1 LRSLVDVLN
10 DLRDSGLLKEELER
24 PLPRDYAPTKIIKKA
39 ESEGKAV
46 VFRVEGSPLVC
57 VANLVGSRRMLYR
70 YLKVSS
76 DQEAYNEIL
85 SSLSRASE
93 EKLIEEGR
101 FDDFFEVANFSY
113 EELPSIKFYPND
125 GGRYIT
131 SSVVVAKTPELPSYN
146 ASIHRLMHVPGK
158 GFAIRLV
165 PRHLYNIYRKNLENG
180 KETPV
185 AISIGVSPLYLLS
198 AAISPPYGYFEMKIY
213 ASLVGGA
220 SYVKTP
226 LYGLPVDPYASLV
239 VEGQITKEFVK
250 EGPFVDLLETYDR
263 VRDQPLIKVD
273 KIYINKKSNLFH
285 VILPGG
291 REHKVLMGFPR
302 EASIWDA
309 VRKVVPF
316 VKGVRLTEG
325 GGGWLH
331 AVISIR
337 KNSDGDGK
345 SAIMAAFAAHP
356 SLKHVVV
363 VDEDI
368 DPEKLEDVEW
378 AIATRFQAS
387 RGLVVI
393 NNARGS
399 SLDPSAEDGLTAKV
413 GIDATYPLKEKVRF
427 MRPVL
432 P

>member
-1 LRSLVDVLN
+1 MRSLMEIIN
-10 DLRDSGLLKEELER
+10 DLRDSGFLKEELGR
-24 PLPRDYAPTKIIKKA
+24 PLPRDYVPTKTIKKA
-39 ESEGKAV
+39 EIEGKAV
-46 VFRVEGSPLVC
+46 VFKVEGSPLTC
-57 VANLVGSRRMLYR
+57 VANLVGSRKMLYR
-70 YLKVSS
+70 YLRVSS
-76 DQEAYNEIL
+76 DQEAYSTIL
-85 SSLSRASE
+85 GSLSQTRKQRMAE
-93 EKLIEEGR
+93 ER
-101 FDDFFEVANFSY
+101 FNDFFEVANIGC

-131 SSVVVAKTPELPSYN
+131 SSIVVARTPELHSYN
-146 ASIHRLMHVPGK
+146 ASVHRLMYVPGK
-158 GFAIRLV
+158 GFSIRLV
-165 PRHLYNIYRKNLENG
+165 PRHLYAIYRKNLENG
-180 KETPV
+180 EATPV
-185 AISIGVSPLYLLS
+185 AISVGVNPLHLLS
-198 AAISPPYGYFEMKIY
+198 AAVSPPYGHFEMEIY

-226 LYGLPVDPYASLV
+226 LYGLPVDPYASV
-239 VEGQITKEFVK
+239 VIEGKITEEVIK

-263 VRDQPLIKVD
+263 VRNQPLIKVD
-273 KIYINKKSNLFH
+273 KIYVNKKSRFFH

-291 REHKVLMGFPR
+291 KEHKVLMGFPR
-302 EASIWDA
+302 EAAIWDA

-316 VKGVRLTEG
+316 VRGVRLTEG

-337 KNSDGDGK
+337 RNSDGDGK

-368 DPEKLEDVEW
+368 DPDNYADIEW

-387 RGLVVI
+387 KGLVVI

-413 GIDATYPLKEKVRF
+413 GIDATYPLKEKERF
-427 MRPVL
+427 MRPTL